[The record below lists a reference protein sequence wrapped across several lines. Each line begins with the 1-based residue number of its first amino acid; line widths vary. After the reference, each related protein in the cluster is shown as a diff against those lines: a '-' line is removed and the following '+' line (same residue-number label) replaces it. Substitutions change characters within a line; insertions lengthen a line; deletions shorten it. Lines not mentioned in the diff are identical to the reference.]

1 VAPRGE
7 SIQAPSVWQA
17 PWPSRVAGGGGRAAE
32 VFVVIFFFVFY
43 TNLAVVLTQFHGVP
57 EIIASAVGLLL
68 LVPIARSI
76 VLERQPVVITPIL
89 PLLLAFL
96 GALFLAGVFS
106 TEPEVVRRSVGLYL
120 TEGLLLYLLVS
131 NAARTTR
138 MLTLVAWTA
147 IAAGSLLGSI
157 SIYQELTGTFENNY
171 AGFAQVDRLDEG
183 GGFNVASEDSDEKE
197 LRPRLGGPLGS
208 ENRYA
213 QILATLFPLALIRA
227 FGEPSRRRRFFGAV
241 GSLLIVGGILL
252 TFSRGAAVALSAT
265 LVFMMLVRELR
276 IRQVLVS
283 LAALTAVV
291 AFVVPDYVT
300 RLSSLE
306 GVTALSSEST
316 EDAPDSVIV
325 GRQTENLA
333 AWSTFL
339 DHPLTGVG
347 PGVYFNEYSREE
359 ANRLGL
365 RYLQSQRRAHS
376 LYLEMAADLGIIG
389 LGAFLAMVV
398 TAMALLYGRA
408 RYWRKRDPE
417 RAILAGSFLAALF
430 AYLASAA
437 FLHLSYQRFFW
448 VLLALASAVIWALH
462 REAEESS
469 PGATEH
475 GGRVTSGIP
484 T

>member
-1 VAPRGE
+1 MTTV
-7 SIQAPSVWQA
+7 QAPTAWA
-17 PWPSRVAGGGGRAAE
+17 PARALPAKGRSLAAE
-32 VFVVIFFFVFY
+32 ISVVVFFFVFY

-57 EIIASAVGLLL
+57 QIIASAVGLLL
-68 LVPIARSI
+68 LIPIARSI
-76 VLERQPVVITPIL
+76 VLERQPLVITPIL
-89 PLLLAFL
+89 PLLFAFL
-96 GALFLAGVFS
+96 GALFLAGVLS
-106 TEPEVVRRSVGLYL
+106 SEPEVVRRSIGLYL

-138 MLTLVAWTA
+138 MLTLVVWTA
-147 IAAGSLLGSI
+147 IVAGSLLGGL

-183 GGFNVASEDSDEKE
+183 GGFNIAPEGSDEKE

-213 QILATLFPLALIRA
+213 QILATLFPLALIRV
-227 FGEPSRRRRFFGAV
+227 FGEPSRRRRLFGAV
-241 GSLLIVGGILL
+241 GSLLIMGGILL
-252 TFSRGAAVALSAT
+252 TFSRGAAVALGAT

-276 IRQVLVS
+276 IRHLLVS
-283 LAALTAVV
+283 VAALIAVV
-291 AFVVPDYVT
+291 AFMVPDYVI

-306 GVTALSSEST
+306 RVTALSSESA
-316 EDAPDSVIV
+316 EDAPDSALV

-347 PGVYFNEYSREE
+347 PGVYFNEYSREQ

-376 LYLEMAADLGIIG
+376 LYLEMAADLGIVG
-389 LGAFLAMVV
+389 LGAFLAMVG
-398 TAMALLYGRA
+398 TAMALLYDRA
-408 RYWRKRDPE
+408 RYWRRRDPE
-417 RAILAGSFLAALF
+417 RAMLAGSFLAALF

-448 VLLALASAVIWALH
+448 ALLALASAVIWALH
-462 REAEESS
+462 REAEEKSL
-469 PGATEH
+469 GAADH
-475 GGRVTSGIP
+475 GGRVTGGI
-484 T
+484 TA

>member
-1 VAPRGE
+1 MTTVQAATAWAPTPALPAKRR
-7 SIQAPSVWQA
+7 SL
-17 PWPSRVAGGGGRAAE
+17 AAE
-32 VFVVIFFFVFY
+32 ISVVVFFFVFY

-57 EIIASAVGLLL
+57 QIIASGVGLLL

-76 VLERQPVVITPIL
+76 VLERQQLVTTPVL
-89 PLLLAFL
+89 PLLFAFL
-96 GALFLAGVFS
+96 GALCLSGVLS
-106 TEPEVVRRSVGLYL
+106 SEPEVVRRSVGLYL

-131 NAARTTR
+131 NAVRTTR
-138 MLTLVAWTA
+138 MLTLVVWTA
-147 IAAGSLLGSI
+147 IVAGSLLGGL
-157 SIYQELTGTFENNY
+157 SIYQELTGTFENDY
-171 AGFAQVDRLDEG
+171 AGFAQVDRLDTG
-183 GGFNVASEDSDEKE
+183 GGFNIAPEGSEEKE

-227 FGEPSRRRRFFGAV
+227 FREPSRRRRLIGAV
-241 GSLLIVGGILL
+241 GSLLIMGGILL
-252 TFSRGAAVALSAT
+252 TFSRGAAVALGAT
-265 LVFMMLVRELR
+265 LIFMVLVRELR
-276 IRQVLVS
+276 IRHLLVS
-283 LAALTAVV
+283 AAALTTVV
-291 AFVVPDYVT
+291 AFMVPDYVI
-300 RLSSLE
+300 RLSSL
-306 GVTALSSEST
+306 GRVSALSSEST
-316 EDAPDSVIV
+316 EDAPDSALV

-376 LYLEMAADLGIIG
+376 LYLEMAADLGIVG
-389 LGAFLAMVV
+389 LGTFLAMVG

-408 RYWRKRDPE
+408 RYWRGRDPE
-417 RAILAGSFLAALF
+417 RAMLAGSFLAALF

-448 VLLALASAVIWALH
+448 VLLALASAVIWTLH
-462 REAEESS
+462 REAEERSL
-469 PGATEH
+469 GAADH
-475 GGRVTSGIP
+475 GGRVADGI
-484 T
+484 TA